1 MASRRE
7 KQKAQNRADLI
18 KAAHDLV
25 RDEGYD
31 GLTIRKL
38 AERAGYATMSVY
50 SYFPDKH
57 AILLALAQDAFAE
70 LARRMERSAPDDPLE
85 SLKALM
91 RAYSEFGLENPNEYQ
106 TVFMTVHAAYGPDV
120 AAEMARQNPALQL
133 LRQRVEACI
142 AAGHFSG
149 DTHAISTLIWTVGHG
164 AISLL
169 IGFPFY
175 PFGDRAAYVERVID
189 LALTGLARRSVGQL
203 QGVQDGC

>member
-7 KQKAQNRADLI
+7 TRKAQNRADLI

-25 RDEGYD
+25 REEGYES
-31 GLTIRKL
+31 LTIRKL

-57 AILLALAQDAFAE
+57 AILLEIAQDAFTE

-106 TVFMTVHAAYGPDV
+106 TVFMTVHSAYSPDQ
-120 AAEMARQNPALQL
+120 AGEMARQNPALGL
-133 LRQRVEACI
+133 LRERVEACI
-142 AAGHFSG
+142 AAGHLAG
-149 DTHAISTLIWTVGHG
+149 NTHAISTLIWTAGHG
-164 AISLL
+164 AISLM
-169 IGFPFY
+169 IGFPHY
-175 PFGDRAAYVERVID
+175 PFGDRTSYVERVID
-189 LALTGLARRSVGQL
+189 LVLAGLASRPVAPL
-203 QGVQDGC
+203 DGAEAC